1 MTRCGPQAD
10 CSFLLL
16 MSDDLIPSVH
26 ILQRTLATDISY
38 TVSRMKV
45 LESIPSN
52 PIGIA
57 YRWFDEFAVALMAR
71 LPPFCRVVGL
81 RPGHKHHIE
90 PLARWYAEHN
100 VKPTFELVPGQYDTN
115 LGRELMRLGFY
126 QSSFHAS
133 LIGKPDAYGPADG
146 GVAIEGVGTAE
157 ALEDYLDAYVV
168 GWGIAEKDRARF
180 KSNVRPWL
188 DQAGWSLYLAR
199 VNGRPA
205 AAATLYVRDGI
216 SYLADS
222 ATDPSF
228 RRRGLHIALLR
239 RRLRD
244 AGLAGAGLVFSGAEP
259 FSTSHRNM
267 ERVGMR
273 LQFTRAKWTLA
284 D

>member
-1 MTRCGPQAD
+1 
-10 CSFLLL
+10 
-16 MSDDLIPSVH
+16 MSDDLLPSVH

-45 LESIPSN
+45 LEGIPGN

-57 YRWFDEFAVALMAR
+57 YRWFDEGAVALMAR
-71 LPPFCRVVGL
+71 LRPFCRVVGL
-81 RPGHKHHIE
+81 RPGHEHHIE
-90 PLARWYAEHN
+90 PLARWYAGHD
-100 VKPTFELVPGQYDTN
+100 VKPTFELVPGQYDMN
-115 LGRELMRLGFY
+115 LGRELTRLGFC
-126 QSSFHAS
+126 QSGFHAS
-133 LIGKPDAYGPADG
+133 LIGRPGADGPADG
-146 GVAIEGVGTAE
+146 AVAIERVATAD
-157 ALEDYLDAYVV
+157 ALEDYLDAYVA
-168 GWGIAEKDRARF
+168 GWGIAGKDHAQF

-205 AAATLYVRDGI
+205 AAATLYVRDGVG
-216 SYLADS
+216 YLADS

-228 RRRGLHIALLR
+228 RRHGLHIALLQR
-239 RRLRD
+239 RMCD
-244 AGLAGAGLVFSGAEP
+244 AGPAGADLVFSGAEP

-284 D
+284 S

>member
-1 MTRCGPQAD
+1 
-10 CSFLLL
+10 

-38 TVSRMKV
+38 TVSRMRV
-45 LESIPSN
+45 LEGIPGN

-57 YRWFDEFAVALMAR
+57 YRRFDECAVALMAR
-71 LPPFCRVVGL
+71 LPPFCRVVGI

-90 PLARWYAEHN
+90 PLARWYAEHD
-100 VKPTFELVPGQYDTN
+100 VKPTFELVPGQYDMN
-115 LGRELMRLGFY
+115 LGRELRRLGFY

-133 LIGKPDAYGPADG
+133 LVGRPGADG
-146 GVAIEGVGTAE
+146 PPDGRVAIERVATAE
-157 ALEDYLDAYVV
+157 ALEDYLDAYVA
-168 GWGIAEKDRARF
+168 GWGFAEKDHVQF

-188 DQAGWSLYLAR
+188 NQAGWSLYLAR

-205 AAATLYVRDGI
+205 AAATLYVHDGVG
-216 SYLADS
+216 YLADS

-228 RRRGLHIALLR
+228 RRRGLHIALLQR
-239 RRLRD
+239 RMHD
-244 AGLAGAGLVFSGAEP
+244 AGLAGASLVFSGAEP

-273 LQFTRAKWTLA
+273 LQFTRAKWTRA
-284 D
+284 S